1 MADDQEKTEEP
12 TPKKI
17 EDARKE
23 GNVAKS
29 TEVVGAAV
37 LLFGSIYL
45 LFFSGSLFLSMQ
57 NLLKYVWSIIS
68 GSYHLDDVVQISMSV
83 IYIFLYAITPILVLV
98 FILALLGNT
107 AQFGFLITP
116 IKLKF
121 DKIDPFKG
129 FGNVFSMKKLVELLK
144 LTVKIILVII
154 IMMILFYYNIENII
168 GLSALN
174 FEDSVNA
181 IQELLM
187 LFLGTIVFIITIFA
201 IVDFVFVKYHH
212 TKNLK
217 MSVQEIKDEF
227 KNIEGDPHVKA
238 RIKQIQHNMSRQ
250 RAMAEVPNADVVLT
264 NPTHYAVALK
274 YEKEKSSAPIVVAK
288 GVDIIA
294 HQIKKIALEHEVP
307 IVENPALARSLYDQ
321 VEVEQMIPEN
331 FYKAIAEVFI
341 FVYELKNKGKK

>member
-17 EDARKE
+17 EDARNE

-29 TEVVGAAV
+29 TEVVGALV

-45 LFFSGSLFLSMQ
+45 LFFSSELFYSIQ
-57 NLLKYVWSIIS
+57 NMIFYTWNIIPN
-68 GSYHLDDVVQISMSV
+68 GYENADITEISMSI
-83 IYIFLYAITPILVLV
+83 IYIFLYAIAPILILV
-98 FILALLGNT
+98 FTLAVLGNIG
-107 AQFGFLITP
+107 QFGFLITP

-129 FGNVFSMKKLVELLK
+129 FGNVFSMKKFVELLK
-144 LTVKIILVII
+144 LTLKIFLVII
-154 IMMILFYYNIENII
+154 IMMFLFYYTLEDII
-168 GLSALN
+168 GISMLN
-174 FEDSVNA
+174 FEDAMDRIN
-181 IQELLM
+181 QLLM
-187 LFLGTIVFIITIFA
+187 VFLGTILLIIIVFA
-201 IVDFVFVKYHH
+201 LVDFMFVKYHH

-217 MSVQEIKDEF
+217 MSIQEIKEEF

-238 RIKQIQHNMSRQ
+238 RIRQIQHNMSRQ

-274 YEKEKSSAPIVVAK
+274 YEKEKSSAPVVVAK

-294 HQIKKIALEHEVP
+294 HQIKKIALENDVP
-307 IVENPALARSLYDQ
+307 IIENPALARSLYDQ
-321 VEVEQMIPEN
+321 VDVDQAIPEN
-331 FYKAIAEVFI
+331 FYKAIAEIFI
-341 FVYELKNKGKK
+341 YIYELKNKGKK